1 MIGEISFLK
10 GSFTPLVVPFQNGA
24 IDYDR
29 YAALIEW
36 QIDQGTHGL
45 LVNATS
51 GEPTTLTLDEKAQLI
66 DIAVKTSAGRR
77 PVAAG
82 IPAESHAEA
91 VTLLARAEK
100 AGADAVVSVTPYYAC
115 PPQRGLLE
123 FFTDLASRTELPFL
137 IYHIPGRAAVSVTA
151 ETFEAIAERCPNFVG
166 LKNTDDNLALVSRLV
181 RRLGPD
187 FCIFGG
193 LESTAFAMCAMGGC
207 GTMIT
212 TSNVAPKQIARLN
225 DLCMAGKFQEA
236 QKLFIE
242 LDELMTAATL
252 VTGPIPIKCMMKLM
266 GLMPMNEHRLPMVP
280 ATPEQEQQLEAI
292 VKRYSLFVKRTEIA
306 GKGGAKR

>member
-1 MIGEISFLK
+1 MIRKISFLK
-10 GSFTPLVVPFQNGA
+10 GAFTPLIVPFQGGA
-24 IDYDR
+24 VDYDR

-36 QIDQGTHGL
+36 QIDQGAHGL

-51 GEPTTLTLDEKAQLI
+51 GEPTTLTSDEKARLI
-66 DIAVKTSAGRR
+66 DITVKTSAGRR

-100 AGADAVVSVTPYYAC
+100 AGADAVVSVTPYYAR

-123 FFTDLASRTELPFL
+123 FFADLASRTALPFL

-151 ETFEAIAERCPNFVG
+151 DTFEAIAERCPNFVG
-166 LKNTDDNLALVSRLV
+166 LKNTDDNLALVSRLMS
-181 RRLGPD
+181 RLGPD
-187 FCIFGG
+187 FCVFGG
-193 LESTAFAMCAMGGC
+193 LESTAFAMRAMGGC

-225 DLCMAGKFQEA
+225 DLCMAGNFQEA
-236 QKLFIE
+236 QRLAVE
-242 LDELMTAATL
+242 LDEIMLAASLDTS
-252 VTGPIPIKCMMKLM
+252 PIPIKCMMKLM
-266 GLMPMNEHRLPMVP
+266 GLLPKNEHRLPMVP
-280 ATPEQEQQLEAI
+280 ATPEQEQQLEAV
-292 VKRYSLFVKRTEIA
+292 VKRNSLFVKRTESS
-306 GKGGAKR
+306 G

>member
-1 MIGEISFLK
+1 MVGKIPFLK
-10 GSFTPLVVPFQNGA
+10 GAFTPLVVPFQDGA

-36 QIDQGTHGL
+36 QINQGTHGL

-51 GEPTTLTLDEKAQLI
+51 GEPTTLTSDEKAQLI
-66 DIAVKTSAGRR
+66 QIAVKTSAGRR

-91 VTLLARAEK
+91 AMLLARAEK
-100 AGADAVVSVTPYYAC
+100 AGADAVVSVTPYYAR

-123 FFTDLASRTELPFL
+123 FFADLASRTELPFL

-166 LKNTDDNLALVSRLV
+166 LKNTDDNLALVSRLLS
-181 RRLGPD
+181 RLGRD

-225 DLCMAGKFQEA
+225 HLCMTGKLEEA
-236 QKLFIE
+236 QTLAVE
-242 LDELMTAATL
+242 LDEMMTAAFL
-252 VTGPIPIKCMMKLM
+252 DTGPIPIKCMMKLM
-266 GLMPMNEHRLPMVP
+266 GLMPKNEHRLPMVP
-280 ATPEQEQQLEAI
+280 ATPEQERQLEAI
-292 VKRYSLFVKRTEIA
+292 VRRYSLSVKQIETS
-306 GKGGAKR
+306 G